1 MMQQNTAGVWG
12 VPKLRAISSWLIVS
26 EWGLRGLTL
35 NAETLA
41 AGFARLYPPCN
52 WIPACAGMT
61 EESVRLRRTGGL
73 VVDSPQDEACPAT
86 PQPPP
91 RLGVRGLN
99 PKNEPRKEEP
109 WLI

>member
-26 EWGLRGLTL
+26 EWGLRGLIL

-41 AGFARLYPPCN
+41 AGFRSAL
-52 WIPACAGMT
+52 PALQLD
-61 EESVRLRRTGGL
+61 SRLRGNDAIARCSRMLPGVWG
-73 VVDSPQDEACPAT
+73 CPAT

-99 PKNEPRKEEP
+99 PKNEPRKEES